1 MTELFSE
8 WEIFSELRKVKMEC
22 QQEWVWYCHHLSRKI
37 ANIISVWARATSQSS
52 SVFRRCDDVVLEHS
66 YSFTDD
72 CRCWYF
78 FSNSIILCQ
87 LCSFSTP
94 PDPGGANNFF
104 PRPINFFSTKK
115 FYRFSSGLSFSP
127 FFGVGRY
134 IEWVDSMACVSMVNL
149 ELWIWNFDFNFP
161 ILHIFSPSQNFLV
174 MENWYLGRLR
184 GREKSWRTRRK
195 TLNIPLSH
203 V

>member
-1 MTELFSE
+1 MKWTSSNSGTLKKDFLNANLSLSVLLLSIFLIVDIIPVQRGSTHISADEIALIFFSVCCCWRQQELFTPDNEDISHAMMELFSE

-94 PDPGGANNFF
+94 PIQVEWTIFF
-104 PRPINFFSTKK
+104 R
-115 FYRFSSGLSFSP
+115 
-127 FFGVGRY
+127 
-134 IEWVDSMACVSMVNL
+134 D
-149 ELWIWNFDFNFP
+149 
-161 ILHIFSPSQNFLV
+161 Q
-174 MENWYLGRLR
+174 
-184 GREKSWRTRRK
+184 
-195 TLNIPLSH
+195 
-203 V
+203 